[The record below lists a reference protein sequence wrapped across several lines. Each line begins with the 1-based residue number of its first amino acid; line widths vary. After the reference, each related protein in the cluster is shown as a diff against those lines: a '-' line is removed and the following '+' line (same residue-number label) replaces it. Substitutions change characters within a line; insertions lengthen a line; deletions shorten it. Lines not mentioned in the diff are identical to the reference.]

1 MAAKKA
7 KKSENGKPEGL
18 EMISMPWG
26 FRLRPADMKDSAL
39 DTVTELGLTFL
50 GITLILC
57 AFAQWLVPGTLYGGN
72 MIAMKLMLTATLGVT
87 GGLIL
92 SISARGFRSEVQVD
106 RQRGEIR
113 FVSRNPRGR
122 GEVLA
127 TVDIDNVIG
136 VGMTRS
142 LDGPDCH
149 CLIYL
154 LNGQKPLRLASGS
167 EREIRA
173 IRERMDEYVTPAAER
188 LASRMQRMSEA
199 KAPRKKTLKTAAA

>member
-1 MAAKKA
+1 MA
-7 KKSENGKPEGL
+7 ENTEKEQDTDEKQRL
-18 EMISMPWG
+18 ELINMPWG

-39 DTVTELGLTFL
+39 DTATELGLTFL
-50 GITLILC
+50 GATMIFC
-57 AFAQWLVPGTLYGGN
+57 AFGQWLIPGSFIGGN
-72 MIAMKLMLTATLGVT
+72 VIAMKLMLMATLGVT

-106 RQRGEIR
+106 SQRNEIR

-127 TVDIDNVIG
+127 TVDIDNIIG
-136 VGMTRS
+136 VGMTKS
-142 LDGPDCH
+142 LEGSDCH

-173 IRERMDEYVTPAAER
+173 IRERMDDYVMPASER
-188 LASRMQRMSEA
+188 LASKMAR
-199 KAPRKKTLKTAAA
+199 AAAKPHPAAA